1 MEHRSQCSKPPQF
14 PQVWGPPLN
23 SMEHRS
29 QCSKPPQF
37 LKFGGPLSIEWSIE
51 VNAPN
56 HLNSSS
62 LGAPSQFNG
71 ASKSMLQT
79 TSIPQVWGPPLNSM
93 EHRSQC
99 SKPPQFLKF
108 EGPLSIQWS
117 IEVNAPNHLNS
128 SSLGAPSQ
136 FNGASKSMLQTT
148 SIPQVWGPPLNSME
162 HRSQCSKP
170 PQFLKF
176 GGPLSIEWSIEVNAP
191 NHLNSPSLGAP
202 SQLNGASKSMLQTTS
217 IPQVWGPPLN

>member
-128 SSLGAPSQ
+128 
-136 FNGASKSMLQTT
+136 
-148 SIPQVWGPPLNSME
+148 
-162 HRSQCSKP
+162 
-170 PQFLKF
+170 LKF
-176 GGPLSIEWSIEVNAP
+176 GGPLSIQWSIEVNAP
-191 NHLNSPSLGAP
+191 NHLNSSSLGAP

-217 IPQVWGPPLN
+217 IPQV